1 MIDPIIE
8 EVRKYRDEHA
18 RRFNYNIDMICED
31 LRGQHAR
38 NVERLKQIRTVGK
51 ADAPDACPQHRH

>member
-8 EVRKYRDEHA
+8 EVRKYRDKHA

-31 LRGQHAR
+31 LRSRHTR
-38 NVERLKQIRTVGK
+38 NVERLKQIRTVRK
-51 ADAPDACPQHRH
+51 IDAPDACPQHRH

>member
-8 EVRKYRDEHA
+8 EVRKHRDEHA

-31 LRGQHAR
+31 LRSRHAR
-38 NVERLKQIRTVGK
+38 NVARLKQIRTGSK
-51 ADAPDACPQHRH
+51 TDAPDACPQHRH